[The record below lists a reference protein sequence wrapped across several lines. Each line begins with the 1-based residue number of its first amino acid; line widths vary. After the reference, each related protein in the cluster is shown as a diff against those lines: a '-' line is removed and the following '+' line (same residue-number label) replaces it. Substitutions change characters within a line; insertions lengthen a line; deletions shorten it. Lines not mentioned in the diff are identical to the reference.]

1 MTTALCNINLVITS
15 SNKAEVRAIIKF
27 SSDIWKTPIE
37 TFKMIHTTVYHEG
50 LTRALGFKRHKRF
63 RRKIFASW
71 WQGQGLETK
80 NWKLRH
86 NVNLGR
92 AWYWSAFNSFGLSNH
107 GLYKYMDCLHDI
119 DWIFAH
125 VQCICSTY
133 AEGQW
138 KGDSKSFLKHYDK
151 KMRTNYEAIM
161 GSNRTLIVFI
171 KPTHHLIQQ
180 HPHC

>member
-1 MTTALCNINLVITS
+1 MMPSTR
-15 SNKAEVRAIIKF
+15 AEVRAIIKF

-107 GLYKYMDCLHDI
+107 GFVSIWTVFMILIEYLHMSN
-119 DWIFAH
+119 
-125 VQCICSTY
+125 VY
-133 AEGQW
+133 AARML
-138 KGDSKSFLKHYDK
+138 KDSEKEI
-151 KMRTNYEAIM
+151 R
-161 GSNRTLIVFI
+161 NRF
-171 KPTHHLIQQ
+171 
-180 HPHC
+180 